1 MTDTVVVDVEA
12 EVDIAA
18 GGRRDAIIEIAVIY
32 GLGVIVALL
41 VNAALLAALGANPVT
56 AYGTIVSSA
65 LGSVGGLAQTLN
77 RMTPLLL
84 GATAVAFAMRAG
96 YVNLGVDGQ
105 IYAGAILATGVAFL
119 LDGWPAWLLLPVVLL
134 AGVVGGGLLAS
145 IPAWLRATRGVNELF
160 VTVMLNFVALFL
172 AEYLATGPWTDP
184 VAGEAI
190 TVPIPDAAN
199 LPVMLPGGGHAG
211 ILLAVP
217 IAVAASWWLLRTRR
231 GFEFRAV
238 GANSL
243 AARFGGVR
251 LVRIGVI
258 ALVVAG
264 ALGGLAGSI
273 EVTGVH
279 SRLLTGLTPNF
290 GYMAVLI
297 AVLARRSP
305 VATIPVA
312 FAFAVLIVGA
322 DSLQRS
328 VNLPASA
335 VLVFQAVVVVTIL
348 AFETPRGRRWVSR
361 LLPGSGRSA
370 TDGSPGGP
378 SAAGRG
384 PGGPGPGGD
393 DVGGHAT
400 GRGAGTQPAGEG
412 A

>member
-1 MTDTVVVDVEA
+1 MVDLVLA
-12 EVDIAA
+12 DADLDADA
-18 GGRRDAIIEIAVIY
+18 GGAGRGRAALEVAIIY
-32 GLGVIVALL
+32 GLGLLVALL

-56 AYGTIVSSA
+56 AYGTILSSA
-65 LGSVGGLAQTLN
+65 LGSIAGLSQTLN
-77 RMTPLLL
+77 RTTPLLL
-84 GATAVAFAMRAG
+84 GASAVAFAMRAG
-96 YVNLGVDGQ
+96 YVNLGIDGQ

-119 LDGWPAWLLLPVVLL
+119 LDGWPAVVLLPVVLL

-145 IPAWLRATRGVNELF
+145 IPAWLRATRGINELF

-190 TVPIPDAAN
+190 TVPIPSAAD
-199 LPVMLPGGGHAG
+199 LPRLLPGGGHAG
-211 ILLAVP
+211 IVLAVP
-217 IAVAASWWLLRTRR
+217 IAIGLSLWLLRTRG
-231 GFEFRAV
+231 GFEFRAA
-238 GANSL
+238 GANPL

-264 ALGGLAGSI
+264 ALGGLAGAI

-290 GYMAVLI
+290 GYISVLV

-312 FAFAVLIVGA
+312 FGFAVLIVGA

-328 VNLPASA
+328 VDLPASA
-335 VLVFQAVVVVTIL
+335 ALVFQAVVVVTIL
-348 AFETPRGRRWVSR
+348 AFETPRGRRLVSR
-361 LLPGSGRSA
+361 LVARSSPSGA
-370 TDGSPGGP
+370 P
-378 SAAGRG
+378 AA
-384 PGGPGPGGD
+384 
-393 DVGGHAT
+393 
-400 GRGAGTQPAGEG
+400 PAGG
-412 A
+412 AA